1 MKSQHPNVWAGRQET
16 GAAERDAMRD
26 ARLLF
31 VDNLRWVIIIL
42 VVSMH
47 AADTY
52 SPLGNWYYVDRTR
65 LTVPEL
71 LVFAAWQM
79 YLQSF
84 FMGLLF
90 FIAGY
95 FVPSSLRRKGP
106 GRFLR
111 DRGFRLGLPALFY
124 MLLLGPV
131 TEYFVAHS
139 WRATHS
145 SFAREWWRHIA
156 DLEFL
161 SESGP
166 LWFCVALLIF
176 SVVYTLWR
184 VVSPG
189 RKKGQRSRPPGTTA
203 LIGFAL
209 VMAVL
214 TFAVRLFQPS
224 GTSFL
229 NMQLGDFPQYI
240 LLFAAGV
247 LASREGWL
255 LKLPFIPGIR
265 WLALTLTIGFISWL
279 TILFAGGAL
288 HGNVS
293 AYSGGW
299 YWQSAAINLWQA
311 FTCVGLCFGLL
322 VIFREKFDAQ
332 SRLTR
337 LLSENAFSVYVFH
350 PPVVIAGARMLQGFV
365 WNPIL
370 KFAILTCVSVV
381 GTYVLSEAVLRR
393 VPVLRAIL

>member
-1 MKSQHPNVWAGRQET
+1 M
-16 GAAERDAMRD
+16 
-26 ARLLF
+26 LLF
-31 VDNLRWVIIIL
+31 
-42 VVSMH
+42 
-47 AADTY
+47 
-52 SPLGNWYYVDRTR
+52 
-65 LTVPEL
+65 
-71 LVFAAWQM
+71 
-79 YLQSF
+79 
-84 FMGLLF
+84 
-90 FIAGY
+90 
-95 FVPSSLRRKGP
+95 GP
-106 GRFLR
+106 F
-111 DRGFRLGLPALFY
+111 
-124 MLLLGPV
+124 